1 MRRNFDIRI
10 NKDALLRVSAI
21 LNSHLVFSLIQDRV
35 SYNLFFSRL
44 IVSRQKSN
52 VVGMDSKVRFKRVY
66 HALNERQSTE
76 EDSIK
81 AVSRMIEGKTDC
93 SVSSYS

>member
-1 MRRNFDIRI
+1 MQNKLIHRNFETPMRVGVYSYLHSCGTLIR
-10 NKDALLRVSAI
+10 
-21 LNSHLVFSLIQDRV
+21 HGV
-35 SYNLFFSRL
+35 SYILFFTRL

-52 VVGMDSKVRFKRVY
+52 VAGMDSKVRFKRVY